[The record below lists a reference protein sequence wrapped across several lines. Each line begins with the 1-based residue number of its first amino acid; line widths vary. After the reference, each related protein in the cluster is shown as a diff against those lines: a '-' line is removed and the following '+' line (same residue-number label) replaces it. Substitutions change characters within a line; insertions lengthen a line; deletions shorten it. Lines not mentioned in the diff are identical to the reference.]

1 MMSLFFGNCNFG
13 KYKANV
19 DKQTEGKNIIYTDE
33 ESDVI

>member
-1 MMSLFFGNCNFG
+1 MSLFFGNCNFG

-19 DKQTEGKNIIYTDE
+19 DKQTEGKNIIYTDDE